1 MPPKPRKRMSI
12 HERIFKE
19 TPTDASKRTYGGYIR
34 STANGGP
41 ITDES
46 NKNGR
51 GEKDIEINPR
61 LVLIAIAVV
70 VLIAAAFFII
80 LGS

>member
-34 STANGGP
+34 STANGEP
-41 ITDES
+41 IAGESDES
-46 NKNGR
+46 GPDEGLTGSQKT
-51 GEKDIEINPR
+51 
-61 LVLIAIAVV
+61 LL
-70 VLIAAAFFII
+70 FFII
-80 LGS
+80 VAVIIAVLVMVFL